1 MKYKKQIKRG
11 EIYYANLN
19 PVIGSEQGGRRP
31 VLILQNDII
40 NKHSPVT
47 IVAAITSNRDKVYLP
62 NDIAIE
68 PACLPL
74 PSAVLLGQIRTIDK
88 NRLTDYVGRLDK
100 ETMGKVDKAIV
111 ISFGIKY
118 LEELLR

>member
-1 MKYKKQIKRG
+1 MKYKQIKRG
-11 EIYYANLN
+11 EIYYADLN
-19 PVIGSEQGGRRP
+19 PVVGSEQGGRRP

-47 IVAAITSNRDKVYLP
+47 IVAAITSNRDKTYLP
-62 NDIAIE
+62 NDIAIN

-88 NRLTDYVGRLDK
+88 TRLEDYVGRLDK
-100 ETMGKVDKAIV
+100 TSMDEVDRGIV
-111 ISFGIKY
+111 SSFGIKY
-118 LEELLR
+118 LEDLLK

>member
-1 MKYKKQIKRG
+1 MKHTNQINRG
-11 EIYYANLN
+11 EIYYADLN

-31 VLILQNDII
+31 VLILQNDTG

-47 IVAAITSNRDKVYLP
+47 IVAAITSNRDKTYLP
-62 NDIAIE
+62 NDIAIN

-88 NRLTDYVGRLDK
+88 TRLEDYIGKLGKK
-100 ETMGKVDKAIV
+100 EMGEIDRAIV

-118 LEELLR
+118 LENLLK

>member
-1 MKYKKQIKRG
+1 MKYKQIKRG
-11 EIYYANLN
+11 EIYYADLN

-31 VLILQNDII
+31 VLILQNDIS

-47 IVAAITSNRDKVYLP
+47 IVAAITSNRDKTYLP
-62 NDIAIE
+62 NDMAIN

-88 NRLTDYVGRLDK
+88 RRLREHMGHLDEK
-100 ETMGKVDKAIV
+100 QMAMVDDAIAV
-111 ISFGIKY
+111 SFG
-118 LEELLR
+118 LPGSGRAT